1 MSQPRQEDVYDK
13 VVDLGRRRGFFWP
26 SYEIYGG
33 VAGFYD
39 IGPLG
44 FAVKRKIIELWRRK
58 FVFERQDFVVEIETP
73 VVAPSIVFEASGH
86 VESFTDPI
94 VRCRKC
100 GRVFRADHLVEEVL
114 KVSAEG
120 LSVQELTA
128 KIREN
133 KIKCP
138 VCGGELSDVETFNL
152 LFRTQIGPYEG
163 SVGYLR
169 PELAQGMF
177 TSFKRVLESMR
188 GRLPIGIAQVG
199 RVARNE
205 ISPRQGMIRLRDF
218 TIMEMELF
226 FDPKS
231 SECPGLDKVLDRM
244 VVVRRYEDRLAG
256 KEPVMLS
263 VSELIK
269 RGVVVHPCMAL
280 WMAVGLDYLSQLGI
294 GAEEAFFEEKGPHEK
309 AHYATQVFDLLVKSS
324 RWGWV
329 EVAGFAYR
337 GDYDLSRH
345 MKYSGQDL
353 QVFEPYKEPIVVKS
367 KKVVVD
373 RAYVGRTFREASTEV
388 IRTLEG
394 MSPDYVETQLKEKGS
409 VTVKGVEVPATAIR
423 VIEIEEKV
431 SGRKFI
437 PHVVEPSFG
446 IDRLLYIVLERSYR
460 EREGRVILSI
470 PRHLAPIDAA
480 VFPLVEGDE
489 RLSREAVRLRELL
502 VSEGFTVIYDD
513 VGSIGK
519 RYARVDEIG
528 VPAAFTVDYRTL
540 EDGTV
545 TMRDRDTWEQVR
557 LRLEDAPSALRKFI
571 YNRAEIKSLGEPVTK
586 GEGEVA

>member
-1 MSQPRQEDVYDK
+1 VSQEDIYDK
-13 VVDLGRRRGFFWP
+13 VVELARRRGFFWP

-39 IGPLG
+39 IGPYG
-44 FAVKRKIIELWRRK
+44 FALKKKIIEAWRR
-58 FVFERQDFVVEIETP
+58 FFIFQHQDYVVEIETP
-73 VVAPSIVFEASGH
+73 VMAPSIVFEASGH

-94 VRCRKC
+94 VRCKKC
-100 GRVFRADHLVEEVL
+100 GRIYRADHLVEEVL
-114 KVSAEG
+114 KINAEG
-120 LSVQELTA
+120 MSPQELTA

-133 KIKCP
+133 NVRCP
-138 VCGGELSDVETFNL
+138 VCGGELSDVTTFNL
-152 LFRTQIGPYEG
+152 LFKTQIGPYEG

-177 TSFKRVLESMR
+177 TSFKRTFESLR
-188 GRLPIGIAQVG
+188 GRLPLGIAQVG

-218 TIMEMELF
+218 TIMELEFF

-231 SECPGLDKVLDRM
+231 QECPNLEKVMDR
-244 VVVRRYEDRLAG
+244 RLRLRKYEDRVAG
-256 KEPVMLS
+256 KGPMEVT
-263 VSELIK
+263 VSEAIS
-269 RGVVVHPCMAL
+269 RGLVIHPCMAY
-280 WMAVGLDYLSQLGI
+280 WMVLGLEFLSYLGI
-294 GAEEAFFEEKGPHEK
+294 PRDEPFFEEKGPHER
-309 AHYATQVFDLLVKSS
+309 AHYATQVFDLMVRTS

-345 MKYSGQDL
+345 MKFSGQDL

-367 KKVVVD
+367 KKIIVD
-373 RAYVGRTFREASTEV
+373 KSFLGRTFKERAPELMAALSSMDPE
-388 IRTLEG
+388 
-394 MSPDYVETQLKEKGS
+394 DVERQINSKGS
-409 VTVKGVEVPATAIR
+409 VTVAGVEVPAVAVK
-423 VIEIEEKV
+423 VIETEEKI

-446 IDRLLYIVLERSYR
+446 TDRILYVVLERSYR
-460 EREGRVILSI
+460 EKEGRVVLSL
-470 PRHLAPIDAA
+470 PRHLAPVDAA

-489 RLSREAVRLRELL
+489 RLSREALRLRDLL

-519 RYARVDEIG
+519 RYARVDELG

-557 LRLEDAPSALRKFI
+557 LKLEEAPGALRKFI
-571 YNRAEIKSLGEPVTK
+571 YNQADIKSLGVS
-586 GEGEVA
+586 V

>member
-1 MSQPRQEDVYDK
+1 MSQEDIYDK
-13 VVDLGRRRGFFWP
+13 VVELARRRGFFWP

-39 IGPLG
+39 IGPYG
-44 FAVKRKIIELWRRK
+44 FALKKKIIEAWRR
-58 FVFERQDFVVEIETP
+58 FFIFQHQDYVVEIETP
-73 VVAPSIVFEASGH
+73 VIAPSIVFEASGH

-94 VRCRKC
+94 VRCKKC
-100 GRVFRADHLVEEVL
+100 GRIYRADHLVEEVL
-114 KVSAEG
+114 KISAEG
-120 LSVQELTA
+120 MSPQELTA

-133 KIKCP
+133 NIRCP
-138 VCGGELSDVETFNL
+138 VCGGELSDVTTFNL
-152 LFRTQIGPYEG
+152 LFKTQVGPYEG

-177 TSFKRVLESMR
+177 TSFKRTFESLR
-188 GRLPIGIAQVG
+188 GRLPLGIAQVG

-218 TIMEMELF
+218 TIMELEFF

-231 SECPGLDKVLDRM
+231 QECPNLEKVMDR
-244 VVVRRYEDRLAG
+244 RLRLRKYEDRVAG
-256 KEPVMLS
+256 KGPMEVT
-263 VSELIK
+263 VSEAIS
-269 RGVVVHPCMAL
+269 RGLVIHPCMAY
-280 WMAVGLDYLSQLGI
+280 WMVLGLEFLSYLGI
-294 GAEEAFFEEKGPHEK
+294 PRDEPFFEEKGPHER
-309 AHYATQVFDLLVKSS
+309 AHYATQVFDLMVRTS

-345 MKYSGQDL
+345 MKFSGQDL

-367 KKVVVD
+367 KKIIVD
-373 RAYVGRTFREASTEV
+373 KSFLGRTFKERAPELMAALSSMDPEEV
-388 IRTLEG
+388 ERQIN
-394 MSPDYVETQLKEKGS
+394 SKGS
-409 VTVKGVEVPATAIR
+409 VTVVGVEVPAVAVKVT
-423 VIEIEEKV
+423 ETEEKI

-446 IDRLLYIVLERSYR
+446 TDRILYVVLERSYR
-460 EREGRVILSI
+460 EKEGRVVLSL
-470 PRHLAPIDAA
+470 PRHLAPVDAA

-489 RLSREAVRLRELL
+489 RLSREALRLRDLL

-513 VGSIGK
+513 AGSIGR
-519 RYARVDEIG
+519 RYARVDELG

-557 LRLEDAPSALRKFI
+557 LKLEEAPGALRKFI
-571 YNRAEIKSLGEPVTK
+571 YNQADIKSLGVS
-586 GEGEVA
+586 V

>member
-1 MSQPRQEDVYDK
+1 VSQEDIYDK
-13 VVDLGRRRGFFWP
+13 VIDLARRRGFFWP

-39 IGPLG
+39 IGPYG
-44 FAVKRKIIELWRRK
+44 FALKKKIIEAWRR
-58 FVFERQDFVVEIETP
+58 FFIFQHQDYVVEIETP
-73 VVAPSIVFEASGH
+73 VMAPSIVFEASGH

-94 VRCRKC
+94 VRCKKC
-100 GRVFRADHLVEEVL
+100 GRIYRADHLVEEVL
-114 KVSAEG
+114 KINAEG
-120 LSVQELTA
+120 MSPQELTA

-133 KIKCP
+133 NVRCP
-138 VCGGELSDVETFNL
+138 VCGGELSDVTTFNL
-152 LFRTQIGPYEG
+152 LFKTQIGPYEG

-177 TSFKRVLESMR
+177 TSFKRTFESLR
-188 GRLPIGIAQVG
+188 GRLPLGIAQVG

-218 TIMEMELF
+218 TIMELEFF

-231 SECPGLDKVLDRM
+231 QECPNLEKVMDR
-244 VVVRRYEDRLAG
+244 RLRLRKYEDRVAG
-256 KEPVMLS
+256 KGPMEVT
-263 VSELIK
+263 VSEAIS
-269 RGVVVHPCMAL
+269 RGLVIHPCMAY
-280 WMAVGLDYLSQLGI
+280 WMVLGLEFLSYLGI
-294 GAEEAFFEEKGPHEK
+294 PRDEPFFEEKGPHER
-309 AHYATQVFDLLVKSS
+309 AHYATQVFDLMVRTS

-345 MKYSGQDL
+345 MKFSGQDL

-367 KKVVVD
+367 KKVIVD
-373 RAYVGRTFREASTEV
+373 KSFLGRTFKERAPELMAALSSMDPEEV
-388 IRTLEG
+388 ERQIN
-394 MSPDYVETQLKEKGS
+394 SKGS
-409 VTVKGVEVPATAIR
+409 VTVAGVEVPAVAVK
-423 VIEIEEKV
+423 VIETEEKI

-446 IDRLLYIVLERSYR
+446 TDRILYVVLERSYR
-460 EREGRVILSI
+460 EKEGRVVLSL
-470 PRHLAPIDAA
+470 PRHLAPVDAA

-489 RLSREAVRLRELL
+489 RLSREALRLRDLL

-513 VGSIGK
+513 AGSIGK
-519 RYARVDEIG
+519 RYARVDELG

-557 LRLEDAPSALRKFI
+557 LKLEEAPGALRKFI
-571 YNRAEIKSLGEPVTK
+571 YNQADIKSLGVS
-586 GEGEVA
+586 V

>member
-1 MSQPRQEDVYDK
+1 MAQQQDVYDK
-13 VVDLGRRRGFFWP
+13 VTDLARRRGFFWP

-39 IGPLG
+39 IGPMG
-44 FAVKRKIIELWRRK
+44 FAIKRKIMDLWRRE
-58 FVFERQDFVVEIETP
+58 FVFKHQDYVVEIETP
-73 VVAPSIVFEASGH
+73 FVAPSVVFQASGH

-94 VRCRKC
+94 VKCRRC
-100 GRVFRADHLVEEVL
+100 GRVYRADHLVEEVL
-114 KVSAEG
+114 KINAEG
-120 LSVQELTA
+120 LTVQDLTA

-133 KIKCP
+133 DIRCP

-152 LFRTQIGPYEG
+152 LFKTQIGPHEG

-177 TSFKRVLESMR
+177 ISFKRVLETMR
-188 GRLPIGIAQVG
+188 SRLPLGIAQVG

-218 TIMEMELF
+218 TIMEMEFF
-226 FDPKS
+226 FDPNS
-231 SECPGLDKVLDRM
+231 SECPGLEGVLDKK
-244 VVVRRYEDRLAG
+244 VTVRKYEDRVAG
-256 KEPVMLS
+256 REPVTLTLS
-263 VSELIK
+263 EVLKKGLVS
-269 RGVVVHPCMAL
+269 HPCIAY
-280 WMAVGLDYLSQLGI
+280 WMAVGLDFLSHVGI
-294 GAEEAFFEEKGPHEK
+294 GPEEAFFEEKGPHEK
-309 AHYATQVFDLLVKSS
+309 AHYATQVFDLMVRSS

-345 MKYSGQDL
+345 IRYSGQDL
-353 QVFEPYKEPIVVKS
+353 QVFEPYKEPIAVTVKR
-367 KKVVVD
+367 VVVD
-373 RAYVGRTFREASTEV
+373 RAYVGRTFRERSAEIIKQIESMHPEEV
-388 IRTLEG
+388 ER
-394 MSPDYVETQLKEKGS
+394 QLREKGS
-409 VTVKGVEVPATAIR
+409 VSVIGVEVPASAIR
-423 VIEIEEKV
+423 IVDSEEKV
-431 SGRKFI
+431 TGRKFI

-446 IDRLLYIVLERSYR
+446 TDRILYVVLERSYR
-460 EREGRVILSI
+460 EKEGRVVLSL
-470 PRHLAPIDAA
+470 PRHLAPFEAA

-489 RLSREAVRLRELL
+489 KLSREAHRLRGLL
-502 VSEGFTVIYDD
+502 LAEGFTVVYDD

-528 VPAAFTVDYRTL
+528 IPAAFTVDYRTL

-557 LRLEDAPSALRKFI
+557 VRIEEAPEALRKFI
-571 YNRAEIKSLGEPVTK
+571 YKQVDIKMLGEPVNK
-586 GEGEVA
+586 GEGS

>member
-1 MSQPRQEDVYDK
+1 MSQEDIYDK
-13 VVDLGRRRGFFWP
+13 VVELARRRGFFWP

-39 IGPLG
+39 IGPYG
-44 FAVKRKIIELWRRK
+44 FALKKKIIEAWRR
-58 FVFERQDFVVEIETP
+58 FFIFQHQDYVVEIETP
-73 VVAPSIVFEASGH
+73 VIAPSIVFEASGH

-94 VRCRKC
+94 VRCKKC
-100 GRVFRADHLVEEVL
+100 GRIYRADHLVEEVL
-114 KVSAEG
+114 KINAEG
-120 LSVQELTA
+120 MSPQELTA

-133 KIKCP
+133 NVRCP
-138 VCGGELSDVETFNL
+138 VCGGELSDVTTFNL
-152 LFRTQIGPYEG
+152 LFKTQVGPYEG

-177 TSFKRVLESMR
+177 TSFKRTFESLR
-188 GRLPIGIAQVG
+188 GRLPLGIAQVG

-218 TIMEMELF
+218 TIMEVEFF

-231 SECPGLDKVLDRM
+231 QECPNLEKVMDR
-244 VVVRRYEDRLAG
+244 RLRLRKYEDRVAG
-256 KEPVMLS
+256 KGPMEVT
-263 VSELIK
+263 VSEAIS
-269 RGVVVHPCMAL
+269 RGLVIHPCMAY
-280 WMAVGLDYLSQLGI
+280 WMVLGLEFLSYLGI
-294 GAEEAFFEEKGPHEK
+294 PRDEPFFEEKGPHER
-309 AHYATQVFDLLVKSS
+309 AHYATQVFDLMVRTS

-345 MKYSGQDL
+345 MKFSGQDL

-367 KKVVVD
+367 KKIIVD
-373 RAYVGRTFREASTEV
+373 KSFLGRTFKERAPELMAALSSMDPE
-388 IRTLEG
+388 
-394 MSPDYVETQLKEKGS
+394 DVERQINSKGS
-409 VTVKGVEVPATAIR
+409 VTVAGVEVPAVAVKVVET
-423 VIEIEEKV
+423 EEKI

-446 IDRLLYIVLERSYR
+446 TDRILYVVLERSYR
-460 EREGRVILSI
+460 EKEGRVVLSL
-470 PRHLAPIDAA
+470 PRHLAPVDAA

-489 RLSREAVRLRELL
+489 RLSREALRLRDLL

-519 RYARVDEIG
+519 RYARVDELG

-557 LRLEDAPSALRKFI
+557 LKLEEAPGALRKFI
-571 YNRAEIKSLGEPVTK
+571 YNQADIKSLGVS
-586 GEGEVA
+586 V

>member
-1 MSQPRQEDVYDK
+1 VSQEDIYDK
-13 VVDLGRRRGFFWP
+13 VIDLARRRGFFWP

-39 IGPLG
+39 IGPYG
-44 FAVKRKIIELWRRK
+44 FALKKKIIEAWRR
-58 FVFERQDFVVEIETP
+58 FFIFQHQDYVVEIETP
-73 VVAPSIVFEASGH
+73 VIAPSIVFEASGH

-94 VRCRKC
+94 VRCKKC
-100 GRVFRADHLVEEVL
+100 GRIYRADHLVEEVL
-114 KVSAEG
+114 KINAEG
-120 LSVQELTA
+120 MSPQELTA

-133 KIKCP
+133 NIRCP
-138 VCGGELSDVETFNL
+138 VCGGELSDVTTFNL
-152 LFRTQIGPYEG
+152 LFKTQVGPYEG

-177 TSFKRVLESMR
+177 TSFKRTFESLR
-188 GRLPIGIAQVG
+188 GRLPLGIAQVG

-218 TIMEMELF
+218 TIMELEFF

-231 SECPGLDKVLDRM
+231 QECPNLEKVMDR
-244 VVVRRYEDRLAG
+244 RLRLRKYEDRVAG
-256 KEPVMLS
+256 KGPMEVT
-263 VSELIK
+263 VSEAIS
-269 RGVVVHPCMAL
+269 RGLVIHPCMAY
-280 WMAVGLDYLSQLGI
+280 WMVLGLEFLSYLGI
-294 GAEEAFFEEKGPHEK
+294 PRDEPFFEEKGPHER
-309 AHYATQVFDLLVKSS
+309 AHYATQVFDLMVRTS

-345 MKYSGQDL
+345 MKFSGQDL

-367 KKVVVD
+367 KKIIVD
-373 RAYVGRTFREASTEV
+373 KSFLGRTFKERAPELMAALSSMDPEEV
-388 IRTLEG
+388 ERQIN
-394 MSPDYVETQLKEKGS
+394 SKGS
-409 VTVKGVEVPATAIR
+409 VTVAGVEVPAVAVKVT
-423 VIEIEEKV
+423 ETEEKI

-446 IDRLLYIVLERSYR
+446 TDRILYVVLERSYR
-460 EREGRVILSI
+460 EKEGRVVLSL
-470 PRHLAPIDAA
+470 PRHLAPVDAA

-489 RLSREAVRLRELL
+489 RLSREALRLRDLL

-513 VGSIGK
+513 AGSIGR
-519 RYARVDEIG
+519 RYARVDELG

-557 LRLEDAPSALRKFI
+557 LKLEEAPGALRKFI
-571 YNRAEIKSLGEPVTK
+571 YNQADIKSLGVS
-586 GEGEVA
+586 V

>member
-1 MSQPRQEDVYDK
+1 MSQEDIYDK
-13 VVDLGRRRGFFWP
+13 VVELARRRGFFWP

-39 IGPLG
+39 IGPYG
-44 FAVKRKIIELWRRK
+44 FALKKKIIEAWRR
-58 FVFERQDFVVEIETP
+58 FFIFQHQDYVVEIETP
-73 VVAPSIVFEASGH
+73 VMAPSIVFEASGH

-94 VRCRKC
+94 VRCKKC
-100 GRVFRADHLVEEVL
+100 GRIYRADHLVEEVL
-114 KVSAEG
+114 KINAEG
-120 LSVQELTA
+120 MSPQELTA

-133 KIKCP
+133 NVRCP
-138 VCGGELSDVETFNL
+138 VCGGELSDVTTFNL
-152 LFRTQIGPYEG
+152 LFKTQIGPYEG

-177 TSFKRVLESMR
+177 TSFKRTFESLR
-188 GRLPIGIAQVG
+188 GRLPLGIAQVG

-218 TIMEMELF
+218 TIMELEFF

-231 SECPGLDKVLDRM
+231 QECPNLEKVMDR
-244 VVVRRYEDRLAG
+244 RLRLRKYEDRVAG
-256 KEPVMLS
+256 KGPMEVT
-263 VSELIK
+263 VSEAIS
-269 RGVVVHPCMAL
+269 RGLVIHPCMAY
-280 WMAVGLDYLSQLGI
+280 WMVLGLEFLSYLGI
-294 GAEEAFFEEKGPHEK
+294 PRDEPFFEEKGPHER
-309 AHYATQVFDLLVKSS
+309 AHYATQVFDLMVRTS

-345 MKYSGQDL
+345 MKFSGQDL

-367 KKVVVD
+367 KKIIVD
-373 RAYVGRTFREASTEV
+373 KSFLGRTFKERAPELMAALSSMDPE
-388 IRTLEG
+388 
-394 MSPDYVETQLKEKGS
+394 DVERQINSKGS
-409 VTVKGVEVPATAIR
+409 VTVAGVEVPAVAVKVVET
-423 VIEIEEKV
+423 EEKI

-446 IDRLLYIVLERSYR
+446 TDRILYVVLERSYR
-460 EREGRVILSI
+460 EKEGRVVLSL
-470 PRHLAPIDAA
+470 PRHLAPVDAA

-489 RLSREAVRLRELL
+489 RLSREALRLRDLL

-519 RYARVDEIG
+519 RYARVDELG

-557 LRLEDAPSALRKFI
+557 LKLEEAPGALRKFI
-571 YNRAEIKSLGEPVTK
+571 YNQADIKSLGVS
-586 GEGEVA
+586 V

>member
-1 MSQPRQEDVYDK
+1 MSQEDIYDK
-13 VVDLGRRRGFFWP
+13 VIDLARRRGFFWP

-39 IGPLG
+39 IGPYG
-44 FAVKRKIIELWRRK
+44 FALKKKIIEAWRR
-58 FVFERQDFVVEIETP
+58 FFIFQHQDYVVEIETP
-73 VVAPSIVFEASGH
+73 VIAPSIVFEASGH

-94 VRCRKC
+94 VRCKKC
-100 GRVFRADHLVEEVL
+100 GRIYRADHLVEEVL
-114 KVSAEG
+114 KINAEG
-120 LSVQELTA
+120 MSPQELTA

-133 KIKCP
+133 NIRCP
-138 VCGGELSDVETFNL
+138 VCGGELSDVTTFNL
-152 LFRTQIGPYEG
+152 LFKTQVGPYEG

-177 TSFKRVLESMR
+177 TSFKRTFESLR
-188 GRLPIGIAQVG
+188 GRLPLGIAQVG

-218 TIMEMELF
+218 TIMELEFF

-231 SECPGLDKVLDRM
+231 QECPNLEKVMDR
-244 VVVRRYEDRLAG
+244 RLRLRKYEDRVAG
-256 KEPVMLS
+256 KGPMEVT
-263 VSELIK
+263 VSEAIS
-269 RGVVVHPCMAL
+269 RGLVIHPCMAY
-280 WMAVGLDYLSQLGI
+280 WMVLGLEFLSYLGI
-294 GAEEAFFEEKGPHEK
+294 PRDELFFEEKGPHER
-309 AHYATQVFDLLVKSS
+309 AHYATQVFDLMVRTS

-345 MKYSGQDL
+345 MKFSGQDL

-367 KKVVVD
+367 KKIIVD
-373 RAYVGRTFREASTEV
+373 KSFLGRTFKERAPELMAALSSMDPEEV
-388 IRTLEG
+388 ERQIN
-394 MSPDYVETQLKEKGS
+394 SKGS
-409 VTVKGVEVPATAIR
+409 VTVAGVEVPAVAVKVT
-423 VIEIEEKV
+423 ETEEKI

-446 IDRLLYIVLERSYR
+446 TDRILYVVLERSYR
-460 EREGRVILSI
+460 EKEGRVVLSL
-470 PRHLAPIDAA
+470 PRHLAPVDAA

-489 RLSREAVRLRELL
+489 RLSREALRLRDLL

-513 VGSIGK
+513 AGSIGR
-519 RYARVDEIG
+519 RYARVDELG

-557 LRLEDAPSALRKFI
+557 LKLEEAPGALRKFI
-571 YNRAEIKSLGEPVTK
+571 YNQADIKSLGVS
-586 GEGEVA
+586 V

>member
-1 MSQPRQEDVYDK
+1 VSQEDIYDK
-13 VVDLGRRRGFFWP
+13 VVELARRRGFFWP

-39 IGPLG
+39 IGPYG
-44 FAVKRKIIELWRRK
+44 FALKKKIIEAWRR
-58 FVFERQDFVVEIETP
+58 FFIFQHQDYVVEIETP
-73 VVAPSIVFEASGH
+73 VIAPSIVFEASGH

-94 VRCRKC
+94 VRCKKC
-100 GRVFRADHLVEEVL
+100 GRIYRADHLVEEVL
-114 KVSAEG
+114 KISAEG
-120 LSVQELTA
+120 MSPQELTA

-133 KIKCP
+133 NIRCP
-138 VCGGELSDVETFNL
+138 VCGGELSDVTTFNL
-152 LFRTQIGPYEG
+152 LFKTQVGPYEG

-177 TSFKRVLESMR
+177 TSFKRTFESLR
-188 GRLPIGIAQVG
+188 GRLPLGIAQVG

-218 TIMEMELF
+218 TIMELEFF

-231 SECPGLDKVLDRM
+231 QECPNLEKVMDR
-244 VVVRRYEDRLAG
+244 RLRLRKYEDRVAG
-256 KEPVMLS
+256 KGPMEVT
-263 VSELIK
+263 VSEAIS
-269 RGVVVHPCMAL
+269 RGLVIHPCMAY
-280 WMAVGLDYLSQLGI
+280 WMVLGLEFLSYLGI
-294 GAEEAFFEEKGPHEK
+294 PRDEPFFEEKGPHER
-309 AHYATQVFDLLVKSS
+309 AHYATQVFDLMVRTS

-345 MKYSGQDL
+345 MKFSGQDL

-367 KKVVVD
+367 KKIIVD
-373 RAYVGRTFREASTEV
+373 KSFLGRTFKERAPELMAALSSMDPEEV
-388 IRTLEG
+388 ERQIN
-394 MSPDYVETQLKEKGS
+394 SKGS
-409 VTVKGVEVPATAIR
+409 VTVAGVEVPAVAVKVT
-423 VIEIEEKV
+423 ETEEKI

-446 IDRLLYIVLERSYR
+446 TDRILYVVLERSYR
-460 EREGRVILSI
+460 EKEGRVVLSL
-470 PRHLAPIDAA
+470 PRHLAPVDAA

-489 RLSREAVRLRELL
+489 RLSREALRLRDLL

-513 VGSIGK
+513 AGSIGR
-519 RYARVDEIG
+519 RYARVDELG

-557 LRLEDAPSALRKFI
+557 LKLEEAPGALRKFI
-571 YNRAEIKSLGEPVTK
+571 YNQADIKSLGVS
-586 GEGEVA
+586 V

>member
-1 MSQPRQEDVYDK
+1 VSQEDIYDK
-13 VVDLGRRRGFFWP
+13 VVELARRRGFFWP

-39 IGPLG
+39 IGPYG
-44 FAVKRKIIELWRRK
+44 FALKKKIIEAWRRF
-58 FVFERQDFVVEIETP
+58 FVFQHQDYVVEIETP
-73 VVAPSIVFEASGH
+73 VIAPSIVFEASGH

-94 VRCRKC
+94 VRCKKC
-100 GRVFRADHLVEEVL
+100 GRIYRADHLVEEAL
-114 KVSAEG
+114 KINAEG
-120 LSVQELTA
+120 MSPQELTA

-133 KIKCP
+133 NIRCP
-138 VCGGELSDVETFNL
+138 VCGGELSDVTTFNL
-152 LFRTQIGPYEG
+152 LFKTQIGPYEG

-177 TSFKRVLESMR
+177 TSFKRTFESLR
-188 GRLPIGIAQVG
+188 VRLPLGIAQVG

-218 TIMEMELF
+218 TIMELEFF

-231 SECPGLDKVLDRM
+231 QDCPNLEKVMDR
-244 VVVRRYEDRLAG
+244 RLRLRKYEDRVAG
-256 KEPVMLS
+256 KGPMEVT
-263 VSELIK
+263 VSEAIS
-269 RGVVVHPCMAL
+269 RGLVIHPCMAY
-280 WMAVGLDYLSQLGI
+280 WMVLGLEFLSYLGI
-294 GAEEAFFEEKGPHEK
+294 PRDEPFFEEKGPHER
-309 AHYATQVFDLLVKSS
+309 AHYATQVFDLMVRTS

-345 MKYSGQDL
+345 MKFSGQDL

-367 KKVVVD
+367 KKIIVD
-373 RAYVGRTFREASTEV
+373 KSFLGRTFKERAPELMAALSSMDPEEV
-388 IRTLEG
+388 ERQIN
-394 MSPDYVETQLKEKGS
+394 SKGS
-409 VTVKGVEVPATAIR
+409 VTVAGVEVPAVAVK
-423 VIEIEEKV
+423 VIETEEKI

-446 IDRLLYIVLERSYR
+446 TDRILYVVLERSYR
-460 EREGRVILSI
+460 EKEGRVVLSL
-470 PRHLAPIDAA
+470 PRHLAPVDAA

-489 RLSREAVRLRELL
+489 RLSREALRLRDLL

-513 VGSIGK
+513 AGSIGK
-519 RYARVDEIG
+519 RYARVDELG

-557 LRLEDAPSALRKFI
+557 LKLEEAPGALRKFI
-571 YNRAEIKSLGEPVTK
+571 YNQADIKSLGVS
-586 GEGEVA
+586 V

>member
-1 MSQPRQEDVYDK
+1 MSQEDIYDK
-13 VVDLGRRRGFFWP
+13 VVELARRRGFFWP

-39 IGPLG
+39 IGPYG
-44 FAVKRKIIELWRRK
+44 FALKKKIIEAWRR
-58 FVFERQDFVVEIETP
+58 FFIFQHQDYVVEIETP
-73 VVAPSIVFEASGH
+73 VIAPSIVFEASGH

-94 VRCRKC
+94 VRCKKC
-100 GRVFRADHLVEEVL
+100 GRIYRADHLVEEVL
-114 KVSAEG
+114 KINAEG
-120 LSVQELTA
+120 MSPQELTA

-133 KIKCP
+133 NVRCP
-138 VCGGELSDVETFNL
+138 VCGGELSDVTTFNL
-152 LFRTQIGPYEG
+152 LFKTQIGPYEG

-177 TSFKRVLESMR
+177 TSFKRTFESLR
-188 GRLPIGIAQVG
+188 GRLPLGIAQVG

-218 TIMEMELF
+218 TIMELEFF

-231 SECPGLDKVLDRM
+231 QECPNLEKVMDR
-244 VVVRRYEDRLAG
+244 RLRLRKYEDRVAG
-256 KEPVMLS
+256 KGPMEVT
-263 VSELIK
+263 VSEAIS
-269 RGVVVHPCMAL
+269 RGLVIHPCMAY
-280 WMAVGLDYLSQLGI
+280 WMVLGLEFLSYLGI
-294 GAEEAFFEEKGPHEK
+294 PRDEPFFEEKGPHER
-309 AHYATQVFDLLVKSS
+309 AHYATLVFDLLVWTSW
-324 RWGWV
+324 WGWV

-345 MKYSGQDL
+345 MKFSGQDL

-367 KKVVVD
+367 KKIIVD
-373 RAYVGRTFREASTEV
+373 KSFLGRTFKERAPELMAALSSMDPEEV
-388 IRTLEG
+388 ERQIN
-394 MSPDYVETQLKEKGS
+394 SKGS
-409 VTVKGVEVPATAIR
+409 VTVAGVEVPAVAVKVVET
-423 VIEIEEKV
+423 EEKI

-446 IDRLLYIVLERSYR
+446 TDRILYVVLERSYR
-460 EREGRVILSI
+460 EKEGRVVLSL
-470 PRHLAPIDAA
+470 PRHLAPVDAA

-489 RLSREAVRLRELL
+489 RLSREALRLRDLL

-519 RYARVDEIG
+519 RYARVDELG

-557 LRLEDAPSALRKFI
+557 LKLEEAPGALRKFI
-571 YNRAEIKSLGEPVTK
+571 YNQADIKSLGVS
-586 GEGEVA
+586 V